1 MTDAVSGLSAALFR
15 DEPEEYVV
23 TAALGSN
30 RDICFVSK
38 NGATNKVKI
47 VVSGNNT
54 PLSVSVVGAVLTI
67 NSATN
72 VGGTAT
78 STAAQI
84 VAAVNASPTAFALF
98 EARLPPG
105 STGAGVTGALSE
117 TTAANGVTETGLAM
131 TDSGDG
137 LTFQAASGK
146 RYWDEDE
153 DVTVYIGAVEQTSGF
168 SVNCLKGQ
176 VTFDVDQT
184 GETVTVDC
192 VRRSE
197 LAFRKVWGLFDGKL
211 KISAKDIDT
220 TSVDD
225 DGWGSSIQGAWAWE
239 LEAGTFYYDGGLPI
253 SMLTE
258 KYLWKFYSILASTP
272 YAIGKGAITTVDHIM
287 ADPNDAQK
295 QNITVKGAGE
305 LYLE

>member
-1 MTDAVSGLSAALFR
+1 MTNAVSGLSAALFR

-30 RDICFVSK
+30 RDICFASK
-38 NGATNKVKI
+38 NGTTNKVKI
-47 VVSGNNT
+47 VVSGNDT
-54 PLSVSVVGAVLTI
+54 PLSVSVAGAVLTI

-72 VGGTAT
+72 AGGTAT

-84 VAAVNASPTAFALF
+84 ANKVNTDAGAFALF

-105 STGAGVTGALSE
+105 STGAGITGALAE
-117 TTAANGVTETGLAM
+117 TAAAAGVTESGLAM
-131 TDSGDG
+131 TDSGNG
-137 LTFQAASGK
+137 LTFQAAEGS
-146 RYWDEDE
+146 RYWDEGE
-153 DVTVYIGAVEQTSGF
+153 DVTVYIGAVEQTTGF
-168 SVNCLKGQ
+168 TVNCLKGQ
-176 VTFDVDQT
+176 VTFDSDRT

-225 DGWGSSIQGAWAWE
+225 DGWGSSIQGARAWE
-239 LEAGTFYYDGGLPI
+239 MEAGTFFYDGGLPI
-253 SMLTE
+253 AMLTE
-258 KYLWKFYSILASTP
+258 KYLWKFYSVYATTP
-272 YAIGKGAITTVDHIM
+272 YAIGKGSITTMDNIV

-295 QNITVKGAGE
+295 QNITIKGAGE
-305 LYLE
+305 LYME